1 MNATQRRL
9 EGKVALIVGA
19 GQTPG
24 PKMGNGR
31 ATALLFAREGAQVL
45 AADQNI
51 ASAEET
57 VALIQSEGGSAAAVE
72 TDVTDESSIQRAVHD
87 CTQRWN
93 RLDILHN
100 NVGISVAGGDA
111 PVTEITVEAFDRI
124 MAVNLRSV
132 VLACKHALPIM
143 RDQGSGVILTISSIA
158 ALVILYSSAQ
168 AGSIRIGTEG
178 AYPPWNAKD
187 ESGKLIGF
195 EVELAGWLCIYMKA
209 DCTLVEQDW
218 DGMIP
223 GLIMRKYDAIMAGM
237 SITDE
242 RMKTINF
249 SQGYADEVASL
260 AVMKGS
266 SLEGM
271 DTPKAI
277 NLSTGGG
284 AAKKALKTLTA
295 ALAGKTIGVQ
305 TATIHQNFLE
315 SGDVGNVKVRTYKTQ
330 DEVNLDLAAGRI
342 DAALAAAV
350 AFTDYAEK
358 SGKPVVL
365 VGPTFSGGAFGN
377 GVGVGIRKADTQLLE
392 DFNKA
397 IDSARKSGKIS
408 ELAIRWF
415 GFDASM

>member
-1 MNATQRRL
+1 MNKFKRL
-9 EGKVALIVGA
+9 FLSIFASII
-19 GQTPG
+19 
-24 PKMGNGR
+24 
-31 ATALLFAREGAQVL
+31 LLSTSVL
-45 AADQNI
+45 ADKI
-51 ASAEET
+51 
-57 VALIQSEGGSAAAVE
+57 
-72 TDVTDESSIQRAVHD
+72 
-87 CTQRWN
+87 
-93 RLDILHN
+93 
-100 NVGISVAGGDA
+100 
-111 PVTEITVEAFDRI
+111 
-124 MAVNLRSV
+124 
-132 VLACKHALPIM
+132 K
-143 RDQGSGVILTISSIA
+143 
-158 ALVILYSSAQ
+158 
-168 AGSIRIGTEG
+168 IGTEG

-195 EVELAGWLCIYMKA
+195 EIELANLLCIYMKHE
-209 DCTLVEQDW
+209 CTIVEQDW

-223 GLIMRKYDAIMAGM
+223 ALVMRKFDAIMAGM

-277 NLSTGGG
+277 NLSTGGS
-284 AAKKALKTLTA
+284 AVNNALETLTA
-295 ALAGKTIGVQ
+295 ALTGKTIGVQ

-315 SGDVGNVKVRTYKTQ
+315 SGDVGKVKIRTYKTQ

-358 SGKPVVL
+358 SGKDVVL
-365 VGPTFSGGAFGN
+365 VGPTFAGGAFGN
-377 GVGVGIRKADTQLLE
+377 GVGVGIRKGDNSSAQGKKDAKLLK

-397 IDSARKSGKIS
+397 IDTARKQGKIS
-408 ELAIRWF
+408 ELAIKWF

>member
-1 MNATQRRL
+1 M
-9 EGKVALIVGA
+9 K
-19 GQTPG
+19 
-24 PKMGNGR
+24 
-31 ATALLFAREGAQVL
+31 
-45 AADQNI
+45 NI
-51 ASAEET
+51 FKFF
-57 VALIQSEGGSAAAVE
+57 L
-72 TDVTDESSIQRAVHD
+72 
-87 CTQRWN
+87 
-93 RLDILHN
+93 
-100 NVGISVAGGDA
+100 
-111 PVTEITVEAFDRI
+111 
-124 MAVNLRSV
+124 
-132 VLACKHALPIM
+132 
-143 RDQGSGVILTISSIA
+143 SSIA
-158 ALVILYSSAQ
+158 ALAIFLSNAQ
-168 AGSIRIGTEG
+168 ADSIRIGTEG

-195 EVELAGWLCIYMKA
+195 EVELANFLCIYMKA
-209 DCTLVEQDW
+209 DCTIVEQDW

-223 GLIMRKYDAIMAGM
+223 GLLMKKYDAIMAGM

-271 DTPKAI
+271 DTPKGI
-277 NLSTGGG
+277 NLSKGGSDV
-284 AAKKALKTLTA
+284 KKALKTLTA

-315 SGDVGNVKVRTYKTQ
+315 SGDVGTVKIRTYKTQ

-377 GVGVGIRKADTQLLE
+377 GVGVGIRKGDTALLKR
-392 DFNKA
+392 FNKA
-397 IDSARKSGKIS
+397 IDQARKSGKIR
-408 ELAIRWF
+408 ELAIKWF